1 MSTINKS
8 YIVGVYLDLLK
19 SQEIGPIGQQE
30 DMQGLSWLRT
40 FVKPSLFTLANVVES
55 C

>member
-30 DMQGLSWLRT
+30 DKQGLYWLHMYCEAKSVHVSECR
-40 FVKPSLFTLANVVES
+40 
-55 C
+55 